1 MMSEQSLL
9 EMRARLERASERLE
23 RARLDL
29 VRRQAALM
37 RRTRPQGEGR
47 RVAEDLSAACRT
59 A

>member
-1 MMSEQSLL
+1 MTSEQGLL

-23 RARLDL
+23 RARLGL

-37 RRTRPQGEGR
+37 RRTRQREFR
-47 RVAEDLSAACRT
+47 AAEELSACRT

>member
-1 MMSEQSLL
+1 MTSEQSLF

-37 RRTRPQGEGR
+37 RRTQPRRGSLRAVEG
-47 RVAEDLSAACRT
+47 VAAYRT